1 MAMARSRSP
10 CTTMR
15 VATTVRGHLPQATSI
30 QTAKTD
36 FIDWHFKNGVRT
48 RVFAILLGNRNGTF
62 QPETAVNL
70 LDNIE
75 DFGIVAGD
83 FNSDGL
89 DFVMPNVGI
98 QVYTQTEMMPAPT
111 PEDGSGALI
120 RLLSTQLL
128 LLQAEALVHQS
139 LQARFIQDVVGELFV
154 GKHRQRGALGAR
166 HQLGSF
172 FNREVRVLTDHG
184 HYHADH
190 NLQTADIACLL
201 LSFAPICR
209 LSTTFQTTHEAP
221 KLLSVPLDVPRHERV
236 APFEVIVAAK
246 RPERNGYIG
255 VDLQSLHSNEAPRSS
270 AVSRIDEIAPAIT
283 WVELKSVSRALQDT
297 CA

>member
-1 MAMARSRSP
+1 
-10 CTTMR
+10 
-15 VATTVRGHLPQATSI
+15 
-30 QTAKTD
+30 
-36 FIDWHFKNGVRT
+36 
-48 RVFAILLGNRNGTF
+48 VFAILLGNRDGTF

-70 LDNIE
+70 PDNIA
-75 DFGIVAGD
+75 DLGIVAGD

-89 DFVMPNVGI
+89 LVSCLRNW
-98 QVYTQTEMMPAPT
+98 
-111 PEDGSGALI
+111 
-120 RLLSTQLL
+120 L

-184 HYHADH
+184 HHHADH

-246 RPERNGYIG
+246 RLERNGYIG
-255 VDLQSLHSNEAPRSS
+255 VDLQSLHSNEARSS
-270 AVSRIDEIAPAIT
+270 AVSRIDESAPAIT
-283 WVELKSVSRALQDT
+283 WVELKSVSCALQDT